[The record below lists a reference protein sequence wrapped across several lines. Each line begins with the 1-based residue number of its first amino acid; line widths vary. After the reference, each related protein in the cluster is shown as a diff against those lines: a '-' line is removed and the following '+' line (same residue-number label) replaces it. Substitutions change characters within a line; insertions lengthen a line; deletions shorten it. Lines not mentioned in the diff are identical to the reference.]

1 MKQNSVKHHA
11 ISRLQ
16 SYEMFFKQQNN
27 LSKNDKFKIL
37 SIKKKVVSLPYE
49 RAIYKLY
56 MV

>member
-1 MKQNSVKHHA
+1 MKQNSVKHYT

-16 SYEMFFKQQNN
+16 SYKMFFKQQNN